1 MKRKCEACPAEV
13 MAVCRHAFGK
23 YWGDKSTNGEGCDFP
38 LDDVAEAWYARGWK
52 PGTGATMSLTLPL
65 KDVPKMQT
73 RPRRPTASKIQS
85 GMPTRPKVSAAL
97 MRQAE
102 LFFGRA
108 EK

>member
-1 MKRKCEACPAEV
+1 MTRKCEACPAEV

-38 LDDVAEAWYARGWK
+38 LDDVAEAWYAAGWK
-52 PGTGATMSLTLPL
+52 SGTGATMSLTLPL
-65 KDVPKMQT
+65 KDAPKMPR

-102 LFFGRA
+102 LFFGGP
-108 EK
+108 K